1 MRWTGAIDG
10 GLVAMLSGLA
20 RHHDW
25 SADAYRDP
33 VTWALGVLELTA
45 GGGQRP
51 GRRAVQRRFRDLV
64 RVAHPDHGG
73 DRGEAANR
81 LAELSEARR
90 ILLAG

>member
-33 VTWALGVLELTA
+33 VTWALGVLELA
-45 GGGQRP
+45 PGGGQRP